1 MFGVGDEL
9 LGLTYRR
16 LKWHMAE
23 HNRIAAFRGQLLQQ
37 GLVREV
43 ELGLLGHRFAA
54 EECAAMLR
62 FEEPRWEGE
71 RSITEGY
78 LDWDA
83 HNPTQSYEDWKRE
96 FSQDH
101 NRSVQEQV
109 AQEPAQ
115 S

>member
-54 EECAAMLR
+54 GECAAMLR
-62 FEEPRWEGE
+62 FEEPQWEGE
-71 RSITEGY
+71 RNITEEY
-78 LDWDA
+78 LTWDERD
-83 HNPTQSYEDWKRE
+83 PVKSYEDWKRE
-96 FSQDH
+96 FSQDT
-101 NRSVQEQV
+101 NLPVQEPV
-109 AQEPAQ
+109 AQEPA
-115 S
+115 